1 MKKLSF
7 HSVSALVVAAIVA
20 VGIVIGRKV
29 DLSPAA
35 WLSLLVVVFVVCSA
49 LFYLTKSHP
58 NLLAY
63 LSISLVALIL
73 VVGASKYRFDSSL
86 HPVIPESLLKRQL
99 TVVGRIL
106 ESAETTENK
115 TRFLFRLEEVQES
128 QFVLPTRSNILVTVV
143 RQRKDTADVP
153 FTYGAKAELRG
164 QLYRPSGE
172 RNPGEFN
179 SRAYYEA
186 QGITLLMRVRGYSN
200 VAILDSTREGGV
212 YDWLMRTVM
221 LPVRFYIL
229 LLIDRT
235 IGGEEGELLK
245 GIFIGERGGIPYSTR
260 VAFTNS
266 GIAHLLAV
274 SGSNVVVV
282 LAFFTMFFSLLRVPR
297 FANIFLT
304 CVALLFYMVLTG
316 SQPPIVRATIMTLV
330 FLVGKLLGEK
340 SNGLNSLGVAAL
352 MILGYD
358 ARQLFDV
365 GFQLSFVAVLS
376 IVYLYP
382 IVNSWISPL
391 RGGTL
396 WRKGVVATLQVCAVS
411 LTATLGTLPLT
422 AVYFGRVSIVGL
434 LTNIFIIPAVGA
446 SVILGFVSSL
456 FGWFSFFIADSFAA
470 VNQFLL
476 KLSLG
481 AAKFSGGLSWAYVD
495 TLQFKP
501 IHSIPFYAALGILFH
516 LQLKHVARTFVVG
529 FLASLN
535 LLLFAPTTP
544 LDKTAEGNLRVS
556 FIDVGQGDAVLIEF
570 PDGKT
575 MLVDAG
581 PKSDEYDAGERIVAP
596 FLKRRGI
603 STIDYLVASHPHGDH
618 IGGFSHIFKKFEVK
632 NVIENGQ
639 PARDPVYI
647 EYAKAMQSERCNV
660 DTARAQDS
668 PLRIGGA
675 KLYLLYPT
683 PTFLDPDTTHPHHNL
698 NNTSVVFKLCY
709 GENSILFAGDAER
722 DAEGEMVEL
731 YGGFLQ
737 STILKTGHHGSITS
751 STQQFLDAVKPRHA
765 IISVGLNN
773 KFNHPSEEVLERLR
787 GMNIET
793 LRTDEDG
800 AIIFESDG
808 KSFQRIEWR

>member
-7 HSVSALVVAAIVA
+7 HSIPAFVVAAILALGIVVGRKAELAPAEWLCCVA
-20 VGIVIGRKV
+20 VVLIACSGLFS
-29 DLSPAA
+29 LSKSNPRVLPF
-35 WLSLLVVVFVVCSA
+35 LSMSV
-49 LFYLTKSHP
+49 
-58 NLLAY
+58 
-63 LSISLVALIL
+63 VALVL
-73 VVGASKYRFDSSL
+73 VVGAGKYRFDASSNRI
-86 HPVIPESLLKRQL
+86 IPEAALKRQL
-99 TVVGRIL
+99 TVVGRII
-106 ESAETTENK
+106 ESVTTMENK
-115 TRFLFRLEEVQES
+115 TRFLFRLEEVRDS
-128 QFVLPTRSNILVTVV
+128 AFVLPSQPTVLVTVT
-143 RQRKDTADVP
+143 RQRKDTADIP
-153 FTYGAKAELRG
+153 FRYGSKVELRG
-164 QLYRPSGE
+164 QLYRPSAE

-186 QGITLLMRVRGYSN
+186 QGIPLLMRVRGYRS
-200 VAILDSTREGGV
+200 VAILDSTIQGGG
-212 YDWLMRTVM
+212 YAWLMRNIV

-229 LLIDRT
+229 SLTDQT

-260 VAFTNS
+260 MAFTNS
-266 GIAHLLAV
+266 GIAHILAV

-376 IVYLYP
+376 IIYLYP

-456 FGWFSFFIADSFAA
+456 FGWLSFLVADSFAA

-481 AAKFSGGLSWAYVD
+481 AAKFSGGLSWAYVE

-516 LQLKHVARTFVVG
+516 LQLKNVARKFIVG

-535 LLLFAPTTP
+535 LLLFTPTSS
-544 LDKTAEGNLRVS
+544 LDKSAEGKLRVS
-556 FIDVGQGDAVLIEF
+556 FIDVGQGDAALVEF

-581 PKSDEYDAGERIVAP
+581 PKMDDYDAGERIVTP

-618 IGGFSHIFKKFEVK
+618 IGGFPYIFKKLEVK
-632 NVIENGQ
+632 SVIESGQ
-639 PARDPVYI
+639 PARDPIYI
-647 EYAKAMQSERCNV
+647 EYVKAVQSERCKV

-675 KLYLLYPT
+675 KLYMLYPT
-683 PTFLDPDTTHPHHNL
+683 PRFLDPDTSHAHHNL

-709 GENSILFAGDAER
+709 GETSILFSGDAER
-722 DAEGEMVEL
+722 DAEGEMVKM
-731 YGGFLQ
+731 YGDFLRA
-737 STILKTGHHGSITS
+737 TILKTGHHGSITS

-765 IISVGLNN
+765 IISVGLIN